1 MTSSE
6 GFIVCYY
13 CFFIVIQTEGKLSAM
28 DKEIKLC
35 VQRDSTVS
43 ATTVCTCTYKF
54 EQNME

>member
-1 MTSSE
+1 MLLL
-6 GFIVCYY
+6 FL
-13 CFFIVIQTEGKLSAM
+13 FIVIQTEGKLSAM

-54 EQNME
+54 EQNNDVVSALCV

>member
-1 MTSSE
+1 MLLL
-6 GFIVCYY
+6 FL
-13 CFFIVIQTEGKLSAM
+13 FIVIQTEGKLSAM